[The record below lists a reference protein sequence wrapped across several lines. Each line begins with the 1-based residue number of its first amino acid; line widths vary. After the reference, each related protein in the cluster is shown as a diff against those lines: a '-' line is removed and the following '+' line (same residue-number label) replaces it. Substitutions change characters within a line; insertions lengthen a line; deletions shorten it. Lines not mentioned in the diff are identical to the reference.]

1 MLDVAPVA
9 HPAQF
14 FLIRIFFNLFLIF
27 FNRFLIFEFQSEMP
41 MSASGVAPVRRRPEL
56 WRAFQQNDQSCPAR
70 RCTPLKRRNGPPA
83 PRAEAAGGL
92 KREKSEKL
100 GRECTPRQR
109 ARVEH
114 PASLEAAGVSGGE
127 GLAHQ
132 ARRRLPP
139 IPRPSQLGKR
149 KDEGGFEEQAKGTRP
164 RNLPVCLCCGG
175 LLRASVEARA
185 EEAHPDSLLLK
196 CAKCGLINRVAS

>member
-1 MLDVAPVA
+1 MSGAVLFDMQKSRDALACFAAARALAGDGGHGAVADDNS
-9 HPAQF
+9 QIIRGRKGG
-14 FLIRIFFNLFLIF
+14 FL
-27 FNRFLIFEFQSEMP
+27 S
-41 MSASGVAPVRRRPEL
+41 RPL
-56 WRAFQQNDQSCPAR
+56 TTSR
-70 RCTPLKRRNGPPA
+70 L
-83 PRAEAAGGL
+83 RAEQEKQKISHVEEDEDDDRSERR